1 MKKWISL
8 LLAMVMLF
16 SCVPMYAGA
25 TEEDGGMFVTEPAET
40 EPEAM
45 EDEIFEEPAEE
56 VVLATEETKAVTRS
70 LEQPTVKL
78 GNVYEGISVKWS
90 AVANAETYEVYRKAP
105 EGDWEL
111 LTEQTA
117 VSYQDKTAADGVTYS
132 YSVVAKNGETLS
144 GNELTAEILRL
155 AKPQV
160 TVTNVQDGISVTWN
174 EVEGAETYRVY
185 RKTPGASSWETL
197 KTGVTAL
204 SYTDA
209 KAETG
214 KAYQYTVRAYNTTGG
229 SSYVATAQI
238 IRMEPASAKATNAY
252 NGIQIT
258 WNQVAEAA
266 GYEVYRLASDGSWEL
281 LKELAET
288 TYLDKTAEEG
298 VTHSYRV
305 AAVNGNPIDGADQSV
320 EILRLAKPDFQV
332 INLDEGI
339 FVHWEPVEGA
349 ETYRVYRK
357 APGASSWTTLK
368 TGLTSTAYTDDKAKS
383 GETYQYTVRAYN
395 TTGGSAYEGCAPV
408 VRLEQPKVTAENKA
422 DGIQL
427 TWNEV
432 KGAEAYE
439 VYCFE
444 SGDWML
450 LTVETTTSYQD
461 TGLQSGVT
469 YDYCVRAVAGDSIS
483 NNDTSVSILR
493 LDRPV
498 ATTSVANNGIAVKWE
513 AIEGAQ
519 SYGVYRKVVGGSWKT
534 LATGVTELKYA
545 DTSAKSGT
553 TYQYTVRACGDG
565 IRSSYTATKQV
576 QFLNRPTVTAST
588 ASTTSVKLQWKAI
601 EGAKEYIVYIKNAD
615 GEWETMDTVT
625 STSYTAMNLT
635 FGETYSFC
643 VRTVGSVGQSTRS
656 AAASG
661 KATYPAP
668 DYSVALKPGKGIEI
682 TWKAME
688 GAGSYRVYRRTEGGS
703 WKTLKTTTSTSYVDT
718 TGTPGATYEYGVR
731 AFELEKAEGIYGIR
745 ADGKTAVFSMVDP
758 SKPMVALTFDDG
770 PSVYTKDILNQL
782 EKYNAHATFFVVGNR
797 VSSYASTIQR
807 AYDLGCE
814 IGNHSWSHP
823 QLSAISVTEMKNE
836 LNKTDEAIK
845 KITGETPALLRP
857 PYGAVDADVKA
868 YAGKPLIHW
877 SIDTLDWDH
886 RTSSKTISSVLNNVR
901 DGSIVLMHDI
911 YAPTRDAAV
920 SLIPTLIS
928 RGYQLVTVSEM
939 AAYRGV
945 TLQDGTI
952 YYSIR

>member
-1 MKKWISL
+1 MKQWISL
-8 LLAMVMLF
+8 LLAMVLLLA
-16 SCVPMYAGA
+16 CIPMGA
-25 TEEDGGMFVTEPAET
+25 MAVETETAAT
-40 EPEAM
+40 EPEEAF
-45 EDEIFEEPAEE
+45 EEVGADAEPLANDEIQEMTF
-56 VVLATEETKAVTRS
+56 T
-70 LEQPTVKL
+70 LEQPTIKL
-78 GNVYEGISVKWS
+78 SNIYEGISIKWS
-90 AVANAETYEVYRKAP
+90 AIDGAESYLVYRLAP

-111 LTEQTA
+111 LTELTA
-117 VSYQDKTAADGVTYS
+117 VSYQDRTAEDGETYS
-132 YSVVAKNGETLS
+132 YCVVAKNDEARS
-144 GNELTAEILRL
+144 GNALTAQILRL
-155 AKPQV
+155 AKPQAS
-160 TVTNVQDGISVTWN
+160 VTNAKGGISVTWN
-174 EVEGAETYRVY
+174 QVEGAATYRVY
-185 RKTPGASSWETL
+185 RKVPGASSWDTL
-197 KTGVTAL
+197 KTGLTSL
-204 SYTDA
+204 SYTDTTA
-209 KAETG
+209 KTG
-214 KAYQYTVRAYNTTGG
+214 TAYLYTVRAYNTTGG
-229 SSYVATAQI
+229 SSYKATAQI
-238 IRMEPASAKATNAY
+238 VRMEPTSAKASNAY

-258 WNQVAEAA
+258 WNKIAA
-266 GYEVYRLASDGSWEL
+266 ATSYEVYRLAADGTWEL
-281 LKELAET
+281 LKDLTAT

-305 AAVNGNPIDGADQSV
+305 VAKNIDPIDGADQSV
-320 EILRLAKPDFQV
+320 EILRLAKPEFQV
-332 INLDEGI
+332 INLDEGL

-349 ETYRVYRK
+349 ETYRVYRR
-357 APGASSWTTLK
+357 APGASSWETLK
-368 TGLTSTAYTDDKAKS
+368 TGLTGTAYTDTKAKN
-383 GETYQYTVRAYN
+383 GEAYQYTVRAYN
-395 TTGGSAYEGCAPV
+395 TTGGSAYDAGAAII
-408 VRLEQPKVTAENKA
+408 RLAQPTVTAENKA

-427 TWNEV
+427 TWDAVN
-432 KGAEAYE
+432 GAEGYE
-439 VYCFE
+439 IYRLE

-450 LTVETTTSYQD
+450 LTAETGTSYKD

-469 YDYCVRAVAGDSIS
+469 YDYCIRTVSGDSIS
-483 NNDTSVSILR
+483 NNNTSVSILR
-493 LDRPV
+493 LDRPTV
-498 ATTSVANNGIAVKWE
+498 TTSVANNGIAVKWE
-513 AIEGAQ
+513 AIEGAE

-565 IRSSYTATKQV
+565 VRSSYTATKQV

-588 ASTTSVKLQWKAI
+588 ASTNSVKLQWKAI
-601 EGAKEYIVYIKNAD
+601 EGAKEYIVYIKNVD

-625 STSYTAMNLT
+625 GTSYTAKGLT
-635 FGETYSFC
+635 FGETYSFSA
-643 VRTVGSVGQSTRS
+643 RTVGNVGQSTRS
-656 AAASG
+656 AAVSG
-661 KATYPAP
+661 QATYPAP
-668 DYSVALKPGKGIEI
+668 DYSVELNPGKGIKI
-682 TWKAME
+682 SWTAID
-688 GAGSYRVYRRTEGGS
+688 GAGSYRVYRREVGGT

-718 TGTPGATYEYGVR
+718 TGTSGMTYEYGVR
-731 AFELEKAEGIYGIR
+731 AFELENAEGIYGVR
-745 ADGKTAVFSMVDP
+745 SSGKTIVFSVADP

-770 PSVYTKDILNQL
+770 PSVYTKDILDQL

-797 VSSYASTIQR
+797 VSSNASTIKR
-807 AYDLGCE
+807 AHDMGCE

-823 QLSAISVTEMKNE
+823 QLSAISVKEMQNE
-836 LNKTDEAIK
+836 IGKTDEAIK

-945 TLQDGTI
+945 DLKDGTI

>member
-1 MKKWISL
+1 MKQWISF

-16 SCVPMYAGA
+16 TCIPLGAMA
-25 TEEDGGMFVTEPAET
+25 TEVETISPPETAVTEP
-40 EPEAM
+40 
-45 EDEIFEEPAEE
+45 EE
-56 VVLATEETKAVTRS
+56 VIEEISTDADPLTNEDIQEMTLS
-70 LEQPTVKL
+70 LEQPAIKL
-78 GNVYEGISVKWS
+78 SNIYEGISIKWN
-90 AVANAETYEVYRKAP
+90 AVDGAESYQIHRLAP
-105 EGDWEL
+105 EGDWAL
-111 LTEQTA
+111 LTELTA
-117 VSYQDKTAADGVTYS
+117 LSYQDRTAEDGVTYS
-132 YSVVAKNGETLS
+132 YSVVAKQGETLS
-144 GNELTAEILRL
+144 SNELSAQIQRL
-155 AKPQV
+155 AKPQF
-160 TVTNVQDGISVTWN
+160 TVTNTKDGISVTWN
-174 EVEGAETYRVY
+174 QVEGAQTYRVY
-185 RKTPGASSWETL
+185 RKIPGGSWETL
-197 KTGVTAL
+197 NTGLTSL
-204 SYTDA
+204 SYIDTEA
-209 KAETG
+209 QNGT
-214 KAYQYTVRAYNTTGG
+214 AYHYTVRAYNTTG
-229 SSYVATAQI
+229 SSAYVTGDQI
-238 IRMEPASAKATNAY
+238 IRMEPARAKAANAY

-258 WNQVAEAA
+258 WNKVAAA
-266 GYEVYRLASDGSWEL
+266 SSYEVYRLTADGTWEL
-281 LKELAET
+281 LKELTET
-288 TYLDKTAEEG
+288 TYLDKTAQEG
-298 VTHSYRV
+298 MTHSYRV
-305 AAVNGNPIDGADQSV
+305 TATNGDPIDGADQSV
-320 EILRLAKPDFQV
+320 EILRLAKPDFKV
-332 INLDEGI
+332 INHEDGL
-339 FVHWEPVEGA
+339 FVHWESVEGA
-349 ETYRVYRK
+349 ETYRVYRR
-357 APGASSWTTLK
+357 APGASSWETLK
-368 TGLTSTAYTDDKAKS
+368 TGITGTAYIDTKVKN
-383 GETYQYTVRAYN
+383 GEAYQYTVRAYN
-395 TTGGSAYEGCAPV
+395 TTGGSAYEGCATII
-408 VRLEQPKVTAENKA
+408 RLDQPTVTAENKA

-427 TWNEV
+427 TWDQVN
-432 KGAEAYE
+432 GADIYE
-439 VYCFE
+439 VYRLE

-450 LTVETTTSYQD
+450 LTAETGTSYKD

-469 YDYCVRAVAGDSIS
+469 YDYCIRAVAGDSIS

-498 ATTSVANNGIAVKWE
+498 ATTSVANNGIAVKWN

-534 LATGVTELKYA
+534 LATGVTDLKYA

-553 TYQYTVRACGDG
+553 TYQYTVRACSDG
-565 IRSSYTATKQV
+565 VRSSYTATKQV
-576 QFLNRPTVTAST
+576 QFLSRPTVTAST
-588 ASTTSVKLQWKAI
+588 ASTTSVTLQWKAI

-615 GEWETMDTVT
+615 GEWETLGTVT
-625 STSYTAMNLT
+625 GTSHTAKGLT
-635 FGETYSFC
+635 FGETYSFS
-643 VRTVGSVGQSTRS
+643 VRTVGNVGQSTRS

-668 DYSVALKPGKGIEI
+668 DYSVELQPGKGIKI
-682 TWKAME
+682 SWAAME

-718 TGTPGATYEYGVR
+718 SGQAGVTYEYGVR

-745 ADGKTAVFSMVDP
+745 AAGKTAVYSTIDP

-770 PSVYTKDILNQL
+770 PSTYTKDILNQL

-797 VSSYASTIQR
+797 VASNASTIKR

-823 QLSAISVTEMKNE
+823 QLSAISVKEMQNE
-836 LNKTDEAIK
+836 ISKTDEAVK
-845 KITGETPALLRP
+845 KITGQTPTLLRP

-886 RTSSKTISSVLNNVR
+886 RNASKTISSVLNNVR

-945 TLQDGTI
+945 DLKNGTI